1 MCSTPYL
8 ESPEKRKKEVS
19 TEAGVVQKLCR
30 SITQENHKGRGAFD
44 ATLKDFSAAGMY
56 VNQTM
61 ALISYY
67 AIRGTARA
75 AIRAMQQHQEKAAWW
90 STNQ

>member
-1 MCSTPYL
+1 MFKQGIPPARGYTQ
-8 ESPEKRKKEVS
+8 VS
-19 TEAGVVQKLCR
+19 IEAGVVQKLCR
-30 SITQENHKGRGAFD
+30 SITQENHQGRGAFD
-44 ATLKDFSAAGMY
+44 ATLQDSSAAGMY

-61 ALISYY
+61 AFISYY